1 MTLSMTGFASLKGE
15 AAGFSWLWD
24 IRAVNG
30 RGLDIR
36 LRLPDWI
43 PGLEA
48 ELRKALAGAISR
60 GNVSLSLKV
69 SREAAEAAQTLNP
82 EALDHA
88 LAILAEVTA
97 RAAARGIAVTAPDA
111 AQVAAMRGVIGVGV
125 AEVDTGPL
133 VKALLAQLPEL
144 LAAFNQMRAQE
155 GAALAALLAAQL
167 DQMQALIDAAR
178 QAAAA
183 RAGEQ
188 AQLLRANLARV
199 MDNTDGADPDRVAQE
214 LALIAVKS
222 DITEEIDRLS
232 GHVEA
237 ARALLAGDGPRGR
250 RLDFLMQEFN
260 REANTLCAKAQFQ
273 DLTRIGLDMK
283 HVVDQMRE
291 QVQNVE

>member
-1 MTLSMTGFASLKGE
+1 MTHSMTGFASLKGE

-43 PGLEA
+43 PGLES

-88 LAILAEVTA
+88 LAILAEITA

-111 AQVAAMRGVIGVGV
+111 AQVAAMRGVIGAGA

-167 DQMQALIDAAR
+167 DQMQELIEAAR

-250 RLDFLMQEFN
+250 KLDFLMQEFN